1 MAGGDGHPS
10 PFPSANQIPE
20 KTFLSNEEAEFSE
33 SMEMDEGRLEALCN
47 YLEKIT
53 LGITMA
59 LCVVMLVVAWM
70 HVIKRYVFN
79 DALTW
84 SEEFLRFAIVWY
96 ALLSASILYKR
107 NGHLGIT
114 IFREMMPEKVQR
126 VLARSVI
133 YFGVLTIVVV
143 TIFGAVL
150 VYNTRSQI
158 TPALGISV
166 SWPYA
171 AIPVSFFLMAVY
183 GIMHIARD
191 IKGLP
196 PLHSGQIDE

>member
-1 MAGGDGHPS
+1 MA
-10 PFPSANQIPE
+10 
-20 KTFLSNEEAEFSE
+20 
-33 SMEMDEGRLEALCN
+33 EGRLETLCN
-47 YLEKIT
+47 RLEKIT
-53 LGITMA
+53 LAVTMA
-59 LCVVMLVVAWM
+59 MCLVMLVVAWM
-70 HVIKRYVFN
+70 HVVKRYVFN

-114 IFREMMPEKVQR
+114 IFREMMPIKLQQI
-126 VLARSVI
+126 LARTVI
-133 YFGVLTIVVV
+133 YLMVLTIATV
-143 TIFGAVL
+143 TVYGAIL
-150 VYNTRSQI
+150 VYNTRFQI

-171 AIPVSFFLMAVY
+171 AIPVSFFLMTIY
-183 GIMHIARD
+183 GLMHISRD

-196 PLHSGQIDE
+196 PIQAETVDE

>member
-1 MAGGDGHPS
+1 
-10 PFPSANQIPE
+10 
-20 KTFLSNEEAEFSE
+20 
-33 SMEMDEGRLEALCN
+33 MDEGRLETLCN

-59 LCVVMLVVAWM
+59 MCVVMLVVAWM

-126 VLARSVI
+126 ILARLVI

-143 TIFGAVL
+143 TVFGAVL
-150 VYNTRSQI
+150 VYNTRAQI

-171 AIPVSFFLMAVY
+171 AIPVSFLLMTVY
-183 GIMHIARD
+183 GIMHIVRD

-196 PLHSGQIDE
+196 PLHVDHVDE